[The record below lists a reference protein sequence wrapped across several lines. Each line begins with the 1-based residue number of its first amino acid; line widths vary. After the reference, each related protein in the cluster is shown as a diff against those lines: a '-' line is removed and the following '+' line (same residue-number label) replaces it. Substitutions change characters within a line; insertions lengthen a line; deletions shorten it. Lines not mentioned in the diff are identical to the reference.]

1 MKRTNVKLGP
11 LALILTVI
19 SICMAILA
27 ILSYTTAH
35 ADKRLAEKYAD
46 TITVRYQLEREG
58 QKYIADN
65 CGSIADGGTEI
76 LSDESGIIWH
86 TIESGDDMLRI
97 GIEPTD
103 NGFRTVYW
111 RQEHA
116 WEPNTEI
123 GQLWAGE

>member
-1 MKRTNVKLGP
+1 MKNTNMKLGP

-46 TITVRYQLEREG
+46 NIAVRYQLEREG
-58 QKYIADN
+58 QKYLADV
-65 CGSIADGGTEI
+65 CGSLADGTAGYVP
-76 LSDESGIIWH
+76 DESGIIWN
-86 TIESGDDMLRI
+86 TIQSGDDALRI
-97 GIEPTD
+97 GIEPTED
-103 NGFRTVYW
+103 GVRTVYW

-116 WEPNTEI
+116 WEPNTDI
-123 GQLWAGE
+123 GQLWTGE